1 MFYRFPHRC
10 VSMICASAL
19 AMPLPLLAQTPSTVT
34 SDNSTPA
41 TMSMSAPKS
50 TPAVVD
56 VATVST
62 ISKPVVASRA
72 WIVVDAI
79 TGQTIASHNPSQ
91 EVEPASLTK
100 IMTVYLTF
108 EALKEN
114 RITTDQQVNVS
125 EKAWRTPGSRMFI
138 EPRKPVTVEELLQGV
153 VVQSGNDASVAIA
166 ELLAGT
172 EAAFAQRMTEKAIE
186 LGMKDTTFKNSNGLP
201 DPEHTSTVQ
210 DLAIMAQRMISD
222 YPEKYKMYAGREFTY
237 NKIKQINR
245 NRLLWADPSVDGM
258 KTGYTTAAGYCLI
271 ATAQR
276 GDRRIISVLVGA
288 ESEATRAE
296 ESLKLLNWSFQN
308 FDSVKLFD
316 ANKPAIQA
324 RVWEGTTELAALG
337 SPLPILVTIPLGK
350 TGDVLVTAQR
360 PDPLLAPLSQ
370 GQRVGQMTLSLDG
383 QPLRVLPLDV
393 LVPVERAGFFGRAL
407 DQFKLWLQ

>member
-1 MFYRFPHRC
+1 M
-10 VSMICASAL
+10 
-19 AMPLPLLAQTPSTVT
+19 AMPLPLIAQTTTTVSGSST
-34 SDNSTPA
+34 SPA
-41 TMSMSAPKS
+41 PMSLSAPNTS
-50 TPAVVD
+50 SAVVD
-56 VATVST
+56 VANVST
-62 ISKPVVASRA
+62 ISKPVIAARA
-72 WIVVDAI
+72 WIVVDAV
-79 TGQTIASHNPSQ
+79 TGQTIASQNPSQ
-91 EVEPASLTK
+91 QVEPASLTK

-114 RITTDQQVNVS
+114 RVTLDQQVNVS
-125 EKAWRTPGSRMFI
+125 DKAWRTPGSRMFI
-138 EPRKPVTVEELLQGV
+138 EPRKPVTVQELLYGV

-166 ELLAGT
+166 ELLSGT
-172 EAAFAQRMTEKAIE
+172 EEAFAQQMTEKAIE
-186 LGMKDTTFKNSNGLP
+186 MGMKDTTFKNSNGLP
-201 DPEHTSTVQ
+201 DPEHTTTVQ
-210 DLAIMAQRMISD
+210 DLAILAQRMISD
-222 YPEKYKMYAGREFTY
+222 HPEKYEMYSVREFTY
-237 NKIKQINR
+237 NKIKQNNR

-258 KTGYTTAAGYCLI
+258 KTGHTTAAGYCLI

-276 GDRRIISVLVGA
+276 GERRIISVLVGA

-308 FDSVKLFD
+308 FDLVKLFD

-337 SPLPILVTIPLGK
+337 SPLPILVTIPRGK

-393 LVPVERAGFFGRAL
+393 LEPVQRAGFFGRAI
-407 DQFKLWLQ
+407 DQLKLWLQ

>member
-1 MFYRFPHRC
+1 MFSRFSHRC
-10 VSMICASAL
+10 VSLICASAL
-19 AMPLPLLAQTPSTVT
+19 VMPLPLLAQTTTTVT
-34 SDNSTPA
+34 GDNTSPA
-41 TMSMSAPKS
+41 PVIMSAPKS

-72 WIVVDAI
+72 WIVVDAV

-114 RITTDQQVNVS
+114 RITTDQQVNIS

-186 LGMKDTTFKNSNGLP
+186 LGMNDTTFKNSNGLP
-201 DPEHTSTVQ
+201 DPEHTTTVQ

-222 YPEKYKMYAGREFTY
+222 HPEKYKMYAGREFTY

-276 GDRRIISVLVGA
+276 GERRIISVLVGA

-337 SPLPILVTIPLGK
+337 SPLPILVTIPRGK

>member
-1 MFYRFPHRC
+1 MLTCFSRRC
-10 VSMICASAL
+10 VSLICASAM
-19 AMPLPLLAQTPSTVT
+19 AMPLPLIAQTTTTVSGSST
-34 SDNSTPA
+34 SPA
-41 TMSMSAPKS
+41 PMSLSAPNTS
-50 TPAVVD
+50 SAVVD
-56 VATVST
+56 VANVST
-62 ISKPVVASRA
+62 ISKPVIAARA
-72 WIVVDAI
+72 WIVVDAV
-79 TGQTIASHNPSQ
+79 TGQTIASQNPSQ
-91 EVEPASLTK
+91 QVEPASLTK

-114 RITTDQQVNVS
+114 RVTLDQQVNVS
-125 EKAWRTPGSRMFI
+125 DKAWRTPGSRMFI
-138 EPRKPVTVEELLQGV
+138 EPRKPVTVQELLYGV

-166 ELLAGT
+166 ELLSGT
-172 EAAFAQRMTEKAIE
+172 EEAFAQQMTEKAIE

-201 DPEHTSTVQ
+201 DPEHTTTVQ
-210 DLAIMAQRMISD
+210 DLAILAQRMISD
-222 YPEKYKMYAGREFTY
+222 HPEKYEMYSVREFTY
-237 NKIKQINR
+237 NKIKQNNR

-258 KTGYTTAAGYCLI
+258 KTGHTTAAGYCLI

-276 GDRRIISVLVGA
+276 GERRIISVLVGA

-308 FDSVKLFD
+308 FDLVKLFD

-337 SPLPILVTIPLGK
+337 SPLPILVTIPRGK

-393 LVPVERAGFFGRAL
+393 LEPVQRAGFFGRAI
-407 DQFKLWLQ
+407 DQLKLWLQ